1 MRHLHGLRVGWEFG
15 WEFGGF
21 DWRCD
26 IDWFSGFS
34 GFSSMPNYAPAQEDE
49 EDDEGYSAD
58 GDSDDSAYWK
68 VRALGVGRRRWGGS
82 ASISGDSSSII
93 CCISGARRDA

>member
-1 MRHLHGLRVGWEFG
+1 MRHLHGSWVG

-34 GFSSMPNYAPAQEDE
+34 SMPDYVPAQEDE

-68 VRALGVGRRRWGGS
+68 VRAAGVGRRRWGGS
-82 ASISGDSSSII
+82 PSISGGSSSII
-93 CCISGARRDA
+93 CCISGARHDA